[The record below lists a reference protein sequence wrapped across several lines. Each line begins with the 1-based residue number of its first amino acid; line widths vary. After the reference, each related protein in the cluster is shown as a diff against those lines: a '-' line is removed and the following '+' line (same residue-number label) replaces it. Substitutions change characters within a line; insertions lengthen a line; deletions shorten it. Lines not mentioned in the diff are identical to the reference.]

1 MQSEHRFTS
10 SSSEPMTDDSVEI
23 SVRALHDAHAPALH
37 AWARRRFSDARE
49 AEEVVQEA
57 LVLAW
62 RKHHQFDEARG
73 SERAW
78 LFGILRNVAASRH
91 RHNSRRLRLATSE
104 GAEVVDLRAEEELS
118 RAVDDSHIRDALAA
132 LSDEHRSV
140 LIEAYFRG
148 SRVREI
154 AVRLQ
159 IAEGTV
165 KSRMYY
171 GLRALRS
178 ELEQRGVVG

>member
-1 MQSEHRFTS
+1 M
-10 SSSEPMTDDSVEI
+10 PADDVELAA
-23 SVRALHDAHAPALH
+23 RALHDAHAPALH
-37 AWARRRFSDARE
+37 AWARRRFADPRE

-62 RKHHQFDEARG
+62 RKQHQFDPDRG

-91 RHNSRRLRLATSE
+91 RQNSRRPQLARGE
-104 GAEVVDLRAEEELS
+104 GAEVIDLHAEDELT
-118 RAVDDSHIRDALAA
+118 RAVEDSHIRDAMAA
-132 LSDEHRSV
+132 LSEEHRGV

-148 SRVREI
+148 RRVREI
-154 AVRLQ
+154 ASGME

-178 ELEQRGVVG
+178 ELEQRGVIG

>member
-1 MQSEHRFTS
+1 M
-10 SSSEPMTDDSVEI
+10 P
-23 SVRALHDAHAPALH
+23 
-37 AWARRRFSDARE
+37 RRRFADARE

-62 RKHHQFDEARG
+62 RKHHQFNPERG

-91 RHNSRRLRLATSE
+91 RHNQRRPGLAQGE
-104 GAEVVDLRAEEELS
+104 AADVVDLRAEDELA
-118 RAVDDSHIRDALAA
+118 RAVEDSHIRDALAA
-132 LSDEHRSV
+132 LSEEHRGV

-148 SRVREI
+148 RRVREI

>member
-1 MQSEHRFTS
+1 VSAERNLNAVPT
-10 SSSEPMTDDSVEI
+10 EDVELAA
-23 SVRALHDAHAPALH
+23 RALHDAHAPALH
-37 AWARRRFSDARE
+37 AWSRRRFADNRE

-62 RKHHQFDEARG
+62 RKHHQFDPTKG

-91 RHNSRRLRLATSE
+91 RHNSRRLHLARSE
-104 GAEVVDLRAEEELS
+104 GADVVDLRAEEELT
-118 RAVDDSHIRDALAA
+118 RAVEDSHIRDALAA
-132 LSDEHRSV
+132 LTEEHRSV

-154 AVRLQ
+154 AARFQV
-159 IAEGTV
+159 AEGTV